1 MSTKV
6 KPNRRNR
13 RAAAAQQR
21 KQPKPGLHGGGA
33 VYERYVSS
41 RGTAVHFYPMPPML
55 MEKIE
60 VGVEAEFGPRPEP
73 PTYTIKTAVGEDEV
87 RTHTKETLDTP
98 EDRAA
103 WAAYE
108 EELGVWE
115 SELSRRVLRA
125 IQVECIKPADPD
137 DTDWMEKQAFLG
149 VPIPEGKYQR
159 HLHWIETE
167 FIGSNEDVVA
177 CMSIPMRLAGVPDEE
192 MAAAE
197 KLFRDS
203 IQAQA
208 NRTGAAAG

>member
-6 KPNRRNR
+6 KPNRKNR
-13 RAAAAQQR
+13 RAAEAQKR
-21 KQPKPGLHGGGA
+21 KQKSNGGGA
-33 VYERYVSS
+33 VFERYVSS
-41 RGTAVHFYPMPPML
+41 RGTAVHFYPMPPLL

-60 VGVEAEFGPRPEP
+60 VGVEAEYGPRPEP
-73 PTYTIKTAVGEDEV
+73 PTYTIKTAVGENEAHS
-87 RTHTKETLDTP
+87 HTKNTLETD
-98 EDRAA
+98 EDKAA

-108 EELGVWE
+108 DELAIWE

-137 DTDWMEKQAFLG
+137 DVDWMEKQTFLG
-149 VPIPEGKYQR
+149 IPIPEGKFQR

-167 FIGSNEDVVA
+167 FIGSNDDVMA
-177 CMSIPMRLAGVPDEE
+177 CMAVPMRLAGVPDEE

-203 IQAQA
+203 ISEKAD
-208 NRTGAAAG
+208 RTVAAA

>member
-6 KPNRRNR
+6 KPNRKQR
-13 RAAAAQQR
+13 RAAEAQKR
-21 KQPKPGLHGGGA
+21 KQNSEGGGA
-33 VYERYVSS
+33 VFERYVSS

-73 PTYTIKTAVGEDEV
+73 PTYVIKTAVGEEESHV
-87 RTHTKETLDTP
+87 HTKNTLETD
-98 EDRAA
+98 EDKAA

-108 EELGVWE
+108 DELAIWE

-137 DTDWMEKQAFLG
+137 DTDWMEKQTFLR